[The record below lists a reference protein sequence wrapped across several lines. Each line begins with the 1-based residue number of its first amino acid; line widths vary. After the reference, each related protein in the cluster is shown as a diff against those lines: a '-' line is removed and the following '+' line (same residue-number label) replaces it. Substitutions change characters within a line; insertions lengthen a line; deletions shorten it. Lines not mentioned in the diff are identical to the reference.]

1 MRQRDDGDAGDKCDA
16 AQRHQRLASHPVG
29 QQPGYQRGDDAA
41 QQNRGDD
48 DRKLFRIQV
57 RSGFEIRQRAAD
69 DADVDAVQQ
78 AAEAR
83 HQQKKLAITESL
95 ICSVGG

>member
-1 MRQRDDGDAGDKCDA
+1 MMGMLTTKATPLSIIRGLRPIQS
-16 AQRHQRLASHPVG
+16 ASR
-29 QQPGYQRGDDAA
+29 PGNQSRDDAA

-48 DRKLFRIQV
+48 DRKLSRVQV
-57 RSGFEIRQRAAD
+57 RSRFEIRQRAAD

-83 HQQKKLAITESL
+83 HQQKNWL
-95 ICSVGG
+95 